1 MAKDLSKMP
10 LPKLDDLF
18 TTEEERTNANLEKV
32 IDIKISNID
41 DFPNHPFKVIEN
53 DDMYNMRD
61 SIKENGV
68 LVPALV
74 RQKKDGRYEMVS
86 GHRRKYAS
94 QLANKETIPCIV
106 RDLTDDEAV
115 IIMVDSNL
123 QREEILP
130 SEKAHAYK
138 MKYDAILLMVDSNL
152 QRTTILPSEKAFAY
166 KMRLDAMRH
175 RGQRTDLTLSP
186 VATKLDSASIIGKEI
201 GESRD
206 QVYRYMSLNN
216 LIPEL
221 LDMVDNDVL
230 KQKPS
235 IALRPAV
242 ELSHLTEEEQY
253 QLLDCIEYCDA
264 TPSHDQSIRLRAL
277 SKAKTLTQNEIDR
290 IMSEEKPNQIP
301 HISFNETRIRSVLP
315 KEIKGKN
322 IEDFVVK
329 AIEFYGKHLQKQKSM
344 ER

>member
-32 IDIKISNID
+32 IDIKISDID

-53 DDMYNMRD
+53 NDMYNMRD
-61 SIKENGV
+61 SIKDNGV

-74 RQKKDGRYEMVS
+74 RKKQDGRYEMVS

-106 RDLTDDEAV
+106 RELTDDEAI

-138 MKYDAILLMVDSNL
+138 MKYEAIKH
-152 QRTTILPSEKAFAY
+152 QGK
-166 KMRLDAMRH
+166 
-175 RGQRTDLTLSP
+175 RTDLTSSP

-264 TPSHDQSIRLRAL
+264 TPSHDQAIRLRAL
-277 SKAKTLTQNEIDR
+277 SKSKTLTQNEIDR

-301 HISFNETRIRSVLP
+301 HISFNETRIKSVLP

-329 AIEFYGKHLQKQKSM
+329 AIEFYNRHLQKQKSM

>member
-18 TTEEERTNANLEKV
+18 TTEEERMSANLEKV
-32 IDIKISNID
+32 IDIKINDID

-74 RQKKDGRYEMVS
+74 RPKANGRYEMVS
-86 GHRRKYAS
+86 GHRRKFAS

-106 RDLTDDEAV
+106 RDLSDDEAI

-130 SEKAHAYK
+130 SEKAFAYK
-138 MKYDAILLMVDSNL
+138 MKLEA
-152 QRTTILPSEKAFAY
+152 
-166 KMRLDAMRH
+166 
-175 RGQRTDLTLSP
+175 LSHQG
-186 VATKLDSASIIGKEI
+186 KSLDSTSGQVVRKLETADIIGKEND
-201 GESRD
+201 ESGR
-206 QVYRYMSLNN
+206 QVRRFIRLTE

-221 LDMVDNDVL
+221 LDLVDE
-230 KQKPS
+230 KQ
-235 IALRPAV
+235 IALSPAV
-242 ELSHLTEEEQY
+242 ELSFLNDEQQY
-253 QLLDCIEYCDA
+253 AVLDCIECNVA
-264 TPSHDQSIRLRAL
+264 TPSHAQAIRLKKL
-277 SKAKTLTQNEIDR
+277 SQEGTLTTDEIED
-290 IMSEEKPNQIP
+290 ILSEEKPNQIP
-301 HISFNETRIRSVLP
+301 KVKFNAIRIRNVLP
-315 KEIKGKN
+315 KN
-322 IEDFVVK
+322 ITEEKMEDFVIS
-329 AIEFYGKHLQKQKSM
+329 AIEFYNKHLQKQKAM